1 MKNIYNELKKAKSKE
16 TSANDLR
23 VLLENEN
30 EQVKQASISNESF
43 TEMMQIAIA
52 SDTNI
57 SEDKIRLLANSNFYI
72 VRNCI
77 AMNKECPIDII
88 EEFFEKK
95 DALMGVSSNPRTP
108 VKIIEEL
115 LNFDRGIYKEFIS
128 SNSATPIYI
137 LEQLSASAEDDI
149 RVNTILNSST
159 PNYIINSLIND
170 KSSSVRLAITKSP
183 NVTKEILTILLKDEN
198 IDVSQQAKDN
208 LKKMRT
214 SKEINDEVNEKLE
227 KNKDLNLNDE
237 FNIIC

>member
-1 MKNIYNELKKAKSKE
+1 MKNIYNELKKAKSRK

-30 EQVKQASISNESF
+30 EQVKQASISNENF

-77 AMNKECPIDII
+77 AMNKKCPIDII

-95 DALMGVSSNPRTP
+95 DALMGVASNPRTP
-108 VKIIEEL
+108 VKIINEL
-115 LNFDRGIYKEFIS
+115 LNYDRGIYKEFIS

-149 RVNTILNSST
+149 RVNIILNLST
-159 PNYIINSLIND
+159 PTYIIDNLIND
-170 KSSSVRLAITKSP
+170 KSSSVRFAITKCP
-183 NVTKEILTILLKDEN
+183 NVTKDILTILLKDEN
-198 IDVSQQAKDN
+198 IDVSRQAKDS

-214 SKEINDEVNEKLE
+214 TKEINDMNTKILE
-227 KNKDLNLNDE
+227 KYKNFDLKDE
-237 FNIIC
+237 FNFI